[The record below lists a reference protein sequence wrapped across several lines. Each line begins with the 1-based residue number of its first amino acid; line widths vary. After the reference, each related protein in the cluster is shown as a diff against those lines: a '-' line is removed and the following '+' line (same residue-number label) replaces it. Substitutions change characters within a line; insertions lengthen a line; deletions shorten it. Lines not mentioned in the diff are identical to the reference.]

1 MNYKEFRQI
10 FRSLRRQPQF
20 TIPAVLALAL
30 GIGANAV
37 IFTLINRILLQ
48 PLPFPEPQQLAT
60 IYSSFPSKGI
70 PRSPLG
76 MADFLDIKNNSTQ
89 FQSLAAYHVS
99 RMNLAPVTPDDAAQ
113 PVMCA
118 RTTADLFN
126 ILDAHPLIGRLFQ
139 PGDDTP
145 GKAGVTVLSERFWR
159 SKYNGNPDVLGK
171 IANIN
176 GQPFTIIGV
185 AENSFHFPRAD
196 IDAWTSLAL
205 DRGTQRTPV
214 FLRGLGRLRPQT
226 SMEQAGSELQA
237 IAKNVERTYPQE
249 YSNLNYKMI
258 PLTEDVVGKIRSTL
272 WILQAVV
279 GVILLIAILNVANLS
294 FARGLSKER
303 EIAVQTCLGAKRR
316 HVMRLLL
323 LESLV
328 LAACGSILG
337 LFLAWESIRYLRF
350 LHPANLPRL
359 QEVSVDFN
367 VALLSM
373 ALAVL
378 AAIGSGVLPA
388 LKVSRPNL
396 TETLKSGGR
405 AGTDVRKNLRLRNAL
420 VIGEI
425 AMCFTLL
432 IGGGLMARSFLKLS
446 RVEIGF
452 QANPENLLML
462 KTYPSGP
469 TYTSERRV
477 QFYRQL
483 LEDIRRLPG
492 VEASAISFNL
502 PPNRVEYS
510 NGFEIE
516 GRSNLKRQDSPDV
529 PVPLVSSD
537 YFSTMQIPLLQGR
550 SFQESDTL
558 TSPPVV
564 VVSQK
569 FARTYFGNQGA
580 VGKRIREADPTTKDG
595 SRPWMEIVGVVGDVR
610 YRGANNAFEP
620 VYYRSSNQLVFPF
633 ENYVLVRAK
642 DPLGLSNAIVSRVHS
657 EDRSIVVSVPVTMQS
672 QMEDALQQPRF
683 NALLMGIFAVVAL
696 ILTAIGT
703 YGVMA
708 YSVTQRTQ
716 EIGIRMALGAQ
727 RSAVLKQILGNGL
740 ALALIGSCIGF
751 AGALLLGKFVQA
763 FLFNVSSVD
772 PMTYGLV
779 LLLLLVVA
787 ALASY
792 MPARRATTVDPMA
805 ALREN

>member
-76 MADFLDIKNNSTQ
+76 MGDFVDIKNSSKQ

-118 RTTADLFN
+118 RTTANLFN

-145 GKAGVTVLSERFWR
+145 GKAGVTVLSEKFWR

-205 DRGTQRTPV
+205 DPGTQRTPV

-237 IAKNVERTYPQE
+237 IAKNVERAYPQE

-367 VALLSM
+367 VALFSI

-405 AGTDVRKNLRLRNAL
+405 AGTDVRKNLRLRSAL
-420 VIGEI
+420 VIAEI

-432 IGGGLMARSFLKLS
+432 IGGGLLARSFLKLS
-446 RVEIGF
+446 RVDIGF

-516 GRSNLKRQDSPDV
+516 GQTNLKRQDSPDV

-537 YFSTMQIPLLQGR
+537 YFLTMQIPLLQGR

-564 VVSQK
+564 VVSQT
-569 FARTYFGNQGA
+569 FARTYFGNQSA
-580 VGKRIREADPTTKDG
+580 VGKRIREADPTTTDG

-610 YRGANNAFEP
+610 YHGANSAFEP

-642 DPLGLSNAIVSRVHS
+642 DPLSLSNAIVSRVHS

-672 QMEDALQQPRF
+672 QMEDSLQQPRF

-763 FLFNVSSVD
+763 FLFQVSSVD

-787 ALASY
+787 ALACY
-792 MPARRATTVDPMA
+792 MPAKRATTVDPMA

>member
-48 PLPFPEPQQLAT
+48 PLPFPEPQQLTT
-60 IYSSFPSKGI
+60 IYSSFPSQGI
-70 PRSPLG
+70 ARGPMGLG
-76 MADFLDIKNNSTQ
+76 DFLDIKNNSRQ
-89 FQSLAAYHVS
+89 FEELAAYHVT
-99 RMNLAPVTPDDAAQ
+99 RFNLAPLGSDDTAQ
-113 PVMCA
+113 GIICSRA
-118 RTTADLFN
+118 TAGFFN
-126 ILDAHPLIGRLFQ
+126 LLGAQPLIGRLFQ
-139 PGDDTP
+139 PGDDEP
-145 GKAGVTVLSERFWR
+145 GKTGVTVLSEKLWR
-159 SKYNGNPDVLGK
+159 MKYGSNPGVLGK

-176 GQPFTIIGV
+176 GKPYTIIGV
-185 AENSFHFPRAD
+185 VESSFQFPRPD
-196 IDAWTSLAL
+196 VEAWASLSLEPAT
-205 DRGTQRTPV
+205 RRAPF
-214 FLRGLGRLRPQT
+214 FLRGIGRLRPGI
-226 SMEQAGSELQA
+226 SPDQAGSELKG
-237 IAKNVERTYPQE
+237 IARRIEQTYPQQ
-249 YSNLNYKMI
+249 YSNFSFIVM
-258 PLTEDVVGKIRSTL
+258 PLAEDVAGKIKSTL
-272 WILQAVV
+272 WILQGVV
-279 GVILLIAILNVANLS
+279 GLVLLIAIVNVANLS
-294 FARGLSKER
+294 FARGLGKER

-323 LESLV
+323 LESLAV
-328 LAACGSILG
+328 SACGCIFG
-337 LFLAWESIRYLRF
+337 LFLAWESIRYLRL

-367 VALLSM
+367 VAVFSVG
-373 ALAVL
+373 LAVL
-378 AAIGSGVLPA
+378 AAIGSGLLPA
-388 LKVSRPNL
+388 LKVSQPNL

-405 AGTDVRKNLRLRNAL
+405 AGSDVKKNLRLRSIL
-420 VIGEI
+420 VVAEI

-432 IGGGLMARSFLKLS
+432 IGGGLMAKSFLKLS
-446 RVEIGF
+446 KVDMGF
-452 QANPENLLML
+452 QADPENLLIL
-462 KTYPSGP
+462 KTYPTGP

-483 LEDIRRLPG
+483 LDDIKRFPG
-492 VEASAISFNL
+492 VEAAAISFNL
-502 PPNRVEYS
+502 PPNKVDYS

-516 GRSNLKRQDSPDV
+516 GQPNLKPQDSPVVTV
-529 PVPLVSSD
+529 PMVSSD

-564 VVSQK
+564 VVSK
-569 FARTYFGNQGA
+569 TFARTYFGNESA
-580 VGKRIREADPTTKDG
+580 IGKRMREAEATTLDG
-595 SRPWMEIVGVVGDVR
+595 SRPWMEIVGVAGDVR
-610 YRGANNAFEP
+610 YRGASSELEP

-633 ENYVLVRAK
+633 DDNVIVRARN
-642 DPLGLSNAIVSRVHS
+642 PLNLANAIVSRVHS
-657 EDRSIVVSVPVTMQS
+657 EDRSIPVSAPVTMQR

-740 ALALIGSCIGF
+740 ALSLIGSCIGF